1 MIELQ
6 GGILPF
12 ICLIFVIFFGGFMSL
27 KAIFDKNFMSS
38 LGMAS
43 VEAVFVGRTL
53 GFSIMGSVLILIA
66 VLLGIGPF
74 TSVNEV
80 LGVIFIFT
88 GLSVINNLLMY
99 MKVIPAPNE
108 DYQLKNA
115 IRPLIPFTVIL
126 IRALII

>member
-1 MIELQ
+1 MIESQ
-6 GGILPF
+6 GGALPF

-38 LGMAS
+38 MGMTSTDAM
-43 VEAVFVGRTL
+43 FVGRTL

-66 VLLGIGPF
+66 VLLGVGPF

-88 GLSVINNLLMY
+88 GLSAINNMLMY
-99 MKVIPAPNE
+99 MKVLPAPVE

-115 IRPLIPFTVIL
+115 IRPLIPFTVIVLRAIL
-126 IRALII
+126 I